1 LFKKLFPNS
10 FFIAD
15 AAQQLMDEL
24 TSRFPSHGLMDAL
37 GVIYPQYWRD
47 SETAEPSFHKH
58 LDVIKEFYGQPKW
71 IGEDDK
77 KRLIPPLLDC
87 FQLELQQLLF
97 KLAMISNCY
106 AMLEPPFDTNPLAR
120 LWRMLDANTALA
132 SQFSEYI
139 KLAQIAMVH
148 VLGSVEDERCFL
160 SLKFVKDRLRNR
172 LSTDHLGLVI
182 GMHAQRVFTL
192 ESFPYDTCFQTWV
205 HSAEHYRD

>member
-1 LFKKLFPNS
+1 
-10 FFIAD
+10 
-15 AAQQLMDEL
+15 MDEL

-97 KLAMISNCY
+97 KLAMISNYY
-106 AMLEPPFDTNPLAR
+106 AMLKPHFNTN
-120 LWRMLDANTALA
+120 
-132 SQFSEYI
+132 
-139 KLAQIAMVH
+139 
-148 VLGSVEDERCFL
+148 
-160 SLKFVKDRLRNR
+160 SLIQL
-172 LSTDHLGLVI
+172 
-182 GMHAQRVFTL
+182 
-192 ESFPYDTCFQTWV
+192 
-205 HSAEHYRD
+205 